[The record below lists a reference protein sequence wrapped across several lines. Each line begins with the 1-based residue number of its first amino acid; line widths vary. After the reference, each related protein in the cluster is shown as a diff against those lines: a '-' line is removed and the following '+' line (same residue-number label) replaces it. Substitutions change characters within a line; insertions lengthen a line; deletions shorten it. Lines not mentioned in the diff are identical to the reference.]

1 MAVAHVLK
9 YYWVDRELFYSLKYI
24 LLKSPRKRVYAYEDF
39 FYGPLKLGTFHF
51 NTLKIYR
58 YILKNH
64 YIFSSKS
71 SINNDKNIYKEQ
83 VRNHKEVN

>member
-1 MAVAHVLK
+1 MNAKKVLS
-9 YYWVDRELFYSLKYI
+9 D
-24 LLKSPRKRVYAYEDF
+24 
-39 FYGPLKLGTFHF
+39 TNNF